1 MHLRGQVFVFT
12 PRNRVQIWR
21 QLYSL
26 ELLVQTLQEPL
37 ANAAVES
44 SHVDAANANA
54 DGILTN
60 VNGLLMSEIPRLET
74 TTSLNKL

>member
-1 MHLRGQVFVFT
+1 
-12 PRNRVQIWR
+12 VQIWR

>member
-1 MHLRGQVFVFT
+1 M
-12 PRNRVQIWR
+12 QIWR

-37 ANAAVES
+37 ADAAVES

-54 DGILTN
+54 DGIPTN